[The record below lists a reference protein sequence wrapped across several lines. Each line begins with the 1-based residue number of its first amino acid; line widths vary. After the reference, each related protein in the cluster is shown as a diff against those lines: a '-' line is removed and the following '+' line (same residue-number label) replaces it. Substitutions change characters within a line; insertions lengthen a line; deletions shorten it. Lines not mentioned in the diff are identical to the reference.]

1 MGEGQ
6 PPVAARHE
14 QPRLGGVVARVGRR
28 LRPEDLDR
36 LAGAQRAPGRGG
48 QGDQVAPDAREP
60 GQGAPHRAAQP
71 LLGREPGG
79 RRARRL
85 AGDQRVALGRAGHPG
100 GALAAQT
107 RGRVGDDGRDRLG
120 AERPQGHLG
129 QRAVPP
135 AHRLERPLDLA
146 VGRRAA
152 GDHDQRPQVAQP
164 AAHVPQQR
172 QARRVGAVQVLQ
184 QDDGGRPLRRPGDRL
199 DDRVEDPQP
208 LEVGGRRG
216 GGLAPPRRLDRR
228 AEQGEVGRPAGLGG
242 RRGGGA
248 DQAAQRLRPR
258 REGGPALEV
267 ERRAGRGP
275 RARLGGLVHDLGR
288 EPALADA
295 GDPCDGRDAAAAAH
309 GGLERGAQDGQLG
322 LPPAQGGPGRRGRR
336 RGGRRGRGGRR
347 RGRGR
352 AAGAQPVGEL
362 AGLGRGGDPELGG
375 QHVPAAAVGGHGL
388 GALAGRGQ
396 AADEGAVAGLAQPVV
411 TERPARPFDR
421 RRCVPVGLG
430 ELGQPVERRDEAVAP
445 GVLRLDRPL
454 VGDLGEERARRELDR
469 PLQRGAVAGREQPLG
484 LLGVDPPRQVRRQ
497 ARARAVGDQVVAP
510 ADGLER
516 RPHAPQCAA
525 QGGAR
530 AGVQDVGPEDPGQA
544 GARHRLGAAEEVGQE
559 RPRLHAG
566 DVRDRTPV
574 DLDGQPPEEPSAQ
587 HPRHLGPLPTGGQS
601 PRNEPGARD
610 RRGDRGPTE
619 VECVPVPLNSS

>member
-1 MGEGQ
+1 MGAPCADQAIASTTASKIRSRSRSG
-6 PPVAARHE
+6 VAA
-14 QPRLGGVVARVGRR
+14 AAAS
-28 LRPEDLDR
+28 RPHADST
-36 LAGAQRAPGRGG
+36 AGQS
-48 QGDQVAPDAREP
+48 
-60 GQGAPHRAAQP
+60 
-71 LLGREPGG
+71 
-79 RRARRL
+79 RARS
-85 AGDQRVALGRAGHPG
+85 A
-100 GALAAQT
+100 
-107 RGRVGDDGRDRLG
+107 
-120 AERPQGHLG
+120 G
-129 QRAVPP
+129 QRAS
-135 AHRLERPLDLA
+135 
-146 VGRRAA
+146 A
-152 GDHDQRPQVAQP
+152 G
-164 AAHVPQQR
+164 
-172 QARRVGAVQVLQ
+172 G
-184 QDDGGRPLRRPGDRL
+184 
-199 DDRVEDPQP
+199 
-208 LEVGGRRG
+208 
-216 GGLAPPRRLDRR
+216 
-228 AEQGEVGRPAGLGG
+228 
-242 RRGGGA
+242 RGGGA

-258 REGGPALEV
+258 RVGGAALEV

-322 LPPAQGGPGRRGRR
+322 VPPAQGGPGRRGRR

-411 TERPARPFDR
+411 AERPARPLDGR
-421 RRCVPVGLG
+421 RRVPVGLG

-445 GVLRLDRPL
+445 CVLRLDRPL

-574 DLDGQPPEEPSAQ
+574 NLDGQPPEEPSAQ

-619 VECVPVPLNSS
+619 VECVSGAPELLLNVQRASAARLRRMSSTPKTPWRIQFTSQIRMVAPTADQKPSMLNPETIHDVR